1 MHNKLRYGVYR
12 MPAEWEPQNSTW
24 IAWPHNKD
32 DWPGK
37 FAQIPWVFS
46 KIITILSKVQSVNI
60 LVENKSEKKT
70 VFFFLN
76 ILGAKI
82 KNIKLIVCKTDRAW
96 TRDFLPIFLKNN
108 KNRNILSNWEFN
120 AWAKYKNYKND
131 NKAYLK
137 VKKIKRI
144 KVINPMHMKKKVVLE
159 GGSIDVNGN
168 GLILT
173 TKQCLLSKVQQ
184 RNKKFKIHD
193 YNEIFNKFF
202 GAKKAIWLNK
212 GIHGDDTHGHID
224 DIARFVS
231 KNKIFIAKENNKKDK
246 NFKNLNE
253 NIKIL
258 KKFTKTNKEKLKI
271 IYLPMP
277 KAKFIDGI
285 RVPASYL
292 NFYIANKVVL
302 VPSFDDT
309 NDKIVLKIFK
319 KHFKNRKIIPINC
332 STLIWGLGTLHCM
345 TQQEPI

>member
-1 MHNKLRYGVYR
+1 MPDKPRYGIYR
-12 MPAEWEPQNSTW
+12 MPAEWEPQKSTW
-24 IAWPHNKD
+24 IAWPHNKS

-37 FAQIPWVFS
+37 FNEIPWVFG
-46 KIITILSKVQSVNI
+46 KIISTLSLDQPVNI
-60 LVENKSEKKT
+60 LVQGNSHKKKV
-70 VFFFLN
+70 VFILN

-96 TRDFLPIFLKNN
+96 ARDFLPIFLKDK
-108 KNRNILSNWEFN
+108 KNRNILSNWQFN
-120 AWAKYKNYKND
+120 AWAKYKNYRND

-137 VKKIKRI
+137 VKKFKKM
-144 KVINPMHMKKKVVLE
+144 KVISPIHMRKKIVLE

-184 RNKKFKIHD
+184 RNKNFKIHD
-193 YNEIFNKFF
+193 YNQIFNKFF
-202 GAKKAIWLNK
+202 GVRKVIWLNK
-212 GIHGDDTHGHID
+212 GIYGDDTNGHID

-231 KNKIFIAKENNKKDK
+231 KNKIFIAKENNLKDK

-253 NIKIL
+253 NIKLI
-258 KKFTKTNKEKLKI
+258 KKFKRLHKEKLKV

-302 VPSFDDT
+302 VPSFNDT
-309 NDKIVLKIFK
+309 NDKIVIKIFK
-319 KHFKNRKIIPINC
+319 KHFKNRKIISINC
-332 STLIWGLGTLHCM
+332 SKLVWGFGTIHCM

>member
-1 MHNKLRYGVYR
+1 MPKMPNKGIYR
-12 MPAEWEPQNSTW
+12 MPAEWERQKSTW
-24 IAWPHNKD
+24 IAWPHNKE

-37 FAQIPWVFS
+37 FGEIPKVFS
-46 KIITILSKVQSVNI
+46 EIIAILSKVQSVNI
-60 LVENKSEKKT
+60 LVKDKLDQKT
-70 VFFFLN
+70 AIFYLK

-96 TRDFLPIFLKNN
+96 VRDFLPIFLKD
-108 KNRNILSNWEFN
+108 KRNRNIISNWEFN
-120 AWAKYKNYKND
+120 GWAKYKNFKND

-137 VKKIKRI
+137 VKKFKKIKII
-144 KVINPMHMKKKVVLE
+144 KPKHIKKKIILE
-159 GGSIDVNGN
+159 GGSIDVNGK

-173 TKQCLLSKVQQ
+173 TKQCLLSNVQQ
-184 RNKKFKIHD
+184 RNKGFKIDD
-193 YNEIFNKFF
+193 YNQIFNKFF
-202 GAKKAIWLNK
+202 GVKKVIWLNK
-212 GIHGDDTHGHID
+212 GIYGDDTHGHID

-246 NFKNLNE
+246 NFRNLNE
-253 NIKIL
+253 NIRIL
-258 KKFTKTNKEKLKI
+258 KEFKRVNRQKFKI

-302 VPSFDDT
+302 VPTFEDL
-309 NDKIVLKIFK
+309 NDKIAIKIFK
-319 KHFKNRKIIPINC
+319 KHFKKRKIIPINC
-332 STLIWGLGTLHCM
+332 SVLVWGLGTIHCM

>member
-1 MHNKLRYGVYR
+1 MPDKPSYGTYR
-12 MPAEWEPQNSTW
+12 MPAEWEPQKSTW
-24 IAWPHNKD
+24 IAWPHNRE

-37 FAQIPWVFS
+37 FNEIPWVFS
-46 KIITILSKVQSVNI
+46 KIITILSKVQSVNV
-60 LVENKSEKKT
+60 LVKNKSDKKKA
-70 VFFFLN
+70 FFFLN
-76 ILGAKI
+76 ILNARI

-96 TRDFLPIFLKNN
+96 VRDFLPIFLKDK
-108 KNRNILSNWEFN
+108 KNRNVLSNWEFN
-120 AWAKYKNYKND
+120 AWAKYKNFIND

-137 VKKIKRI
+137 VKKFNRI
-144 KVINPMHMKKKVVLE
+144 KAINPMHMKKKIVLE
-159 GGSIDVNGN
+159 GGSIDVNGD

-184 RNKKFKIHD
+184 RNKGFKIHD
-193 YNEIFNKFF
+193 YNQIFNKFF
-202 GAKKAIWLNK
+202 GIRKVIWLNK
-212 GIHGDDTHGHID
+212 GICGDDTNGHID

-231 KNKIFIAKENNKKDK
+231 KNKIFIAKEKNNKDK

-253 NIKIL
+253 NIKLI
-258 KKFTKTNKEKLKI
+258 KKFKRLHKEKLKV

-302 VPSFDDT
+302 VPSFNDT
-309 NDKIVLKIFK
+309 NDKIVIKIFK
-319 KHFKNRKIIPINC
+319 KHFKNRKIISINC
-332 STLIWGLGTLHCM
+332 SKLVWGFGTIHCM